1 MVLELAVAVTAPRPA
16 AAAGVIVTAGLVRLT
31 TPVMSSIRSSWPVA
45 RFAFWRGSVKELMTS
60 VAPELMKLTFR
71 VVPLRTSALDR
82 LKSMPIPVSPPMVV
96 DEVMMGAP
104 TEALKETEQT
114 ALAGHWGVRLVM
126 AAPVPLKK
134 ASCGLEKETVMVLL
148 LPVGTLG
155 KVPRKAES
163 DCSRT
168 RSTTMPLPLL
178 GVKFVLVPVEEVR
191 VMPLMVT
198 LKLTSPRFAG
208 GVSATRTRLT
218 LAVPLPPPPPPPPPL
233 PLGKPLQAPKGMHT
247 TRIRKRKAL
256 EDFIG
261 YPTLHGTS
269 FRTHRRDP
277 HFPGIFECNA
287 RLWRSGSKT
296 GCGCP
301 STKEAM

>member
-1 MVLELAVAVTAPRPA
+1 
-16 AAAGVIVTAGLVRLT
+16 
-31 TPVMSSIRSSWPVA
+31 
-45 RFAFWRGSVKELMTS
+45 
-60 VAPELMKLTFR
+60 
-71 VVPLRTSALDR
+71 
-82 LKSMPIPVSPPMVV
+82 
-96 DEVMMGAP
+96 
-104 TEALKETEQT
+104 
-114 ALAGHWGVRLVM
+114 M

-191 VMPLMVT
+191 VIPLMVT

-218 LAVPLPPPPPPPPPL
+218 LAVPLPPPPPPPPPPPL
-233 PLGKPLQAPKGMHT
+233 PLGRPLQAPKGMHT

-261 YPTLHGTS
+261 YPTLHKTS
-269 FRTHRRDP
+269 FRTHRSDP
-277 HFPGIFECNA
+277 HFPAFLNVTRA
-287 RLWRSGSKT
+287 
-296 GCGCP
+296 CGEVGPKLDAVAQVLKRPCRGREKFY
-301 STKEAM
+301 SALAE